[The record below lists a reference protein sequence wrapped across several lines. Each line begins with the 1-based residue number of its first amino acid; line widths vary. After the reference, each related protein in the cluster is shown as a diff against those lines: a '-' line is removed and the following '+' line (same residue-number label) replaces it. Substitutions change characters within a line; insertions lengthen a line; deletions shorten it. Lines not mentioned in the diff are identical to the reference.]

1 MRIFLL
7 LFSIVVVLSVKSQIG
22 FSSYA
27 VDSLKSNYRTMGNV
41 RDLPKLTKE
50 RYPIW
55 CRGFNPVGVANNF
68 TGNFP
73 KKIMKEILSLYEGGI
88 AVCDLTGVVAI
99 KKKDVNEKTFWRR
112 NCISTKK
119 FDIIK
124 HTSFMD
130 SLVQLVKKRDRNI
143 FRNS

>member
-1 MRIFLL
+1 
-7 LFSIVVVLSVKSQIG
+7 
-22 FSSYA
+22 
-27 VDSLKSNYRTMGNV
+27 MGNV

-99 KKKDVNEKTFWRR
+99 KKKDYVLLVSLDGHHF
-112 NCISTKK
+112 
-119 FDIIK
+119 
-124 HTSFMD
+124 FMPV
-130 SLVQLVKKRDRNI
+130 VQSANL
-143 FRNS
+143 FCHGL